1 MTKMLAGLAVAGL
14 LSFGIVGG
22 ASADNFGGSGN
33 GGGSNADANGGA
45 ITIGTVD
52 NGGNSGASVGTVVG
66 DLVLGG
72 AGNIGE
78 VAIGLALGS

>member
-1 MTKMLAGLAVAGL
+1 MTKMLAGLAFAGL

-22 ASADNFGGSGN
+22 ASADTFGGSGN

-52 NGGNSGASVGTVVG
+52 NGGNTGATIGSVIGDMVLSGAPNV
-66 DLVLGG
+66 
-72 AGNIGE
+72 AE